1 MERRGSYQKGHAGHP
16 RNVGAYRLARQ
27 NFKKWRVPLTA
38 VMALM
43 FVFGAAPVVG
53 DEFQTSLI
61 TAGETAQTVR
71 AHPQEAKK
79 VLLSALG
86 TFVRD
91 CERFKMTECHEHGRA
106 LIADIA
112 NAGDLEK
119 VLPSVDSFEA
129 AYEVELAR
137 NACEFDLGRIA
148 ANVQSAQKEA
158 QAFADRYSQS
168 LSQETLA
175 SSVAQLSDSVSQ
187 LQAVVKSCI
196 SR

>member
-27 NFKKWRVPLTA
+27 NFKKWRVPVTGVL
-38 VMALM
+38 ALM
-43 FVFGAAPVVG
+43 LVFGVAPVVG

-61 TAGETAQTVR
+61 TAGDTAQTVR

-79 VLLSALG
+79 VLLDVLG

-106 LIADIA
+106 LIADVA
-112 NAGDLEK
+112 NTGDLEK
-119 VLPSVDSFEA
+119 VLPRIDAFES

-137 NACEFDLGRIA
+137 NACEFDLGGVASRLQFA
-148 ANVQSAQKEA
+148 KKEA
-158 QAFADRYSQS
+158 QAFVDRYSQS

-175 SSVAQLSDSVSQ
+175 VSVAQLSESASQ
-187 LQAVVKSCI
+187 LQAVVRSCI